1 MEAERNRN
9 LWTPPPVLRRL
20 AWCIL
25 LGALAY
31 EIVAGFRVALYTVHQ
46 YPAHT
51 LIYIWQASPWL
62 VVAPIAMVLCIPFL
76 VLRGP
81 RQKKKHVPDPAL
93 SIRPR

>member
-1 MEAERNRN
+1 
-9 LWTPPPVLRRL
+9 
-20 AWCIL
+20 
-25 LGALAY
+25 
-31 EIVAGFRVALYTVHQ
+31 
-46 YPAHT
+46 
-51 LIYIWQASPWL
+51 